1 MKQALS
7 TIDLLA
13 NWGFLV
19 EHWDTAPTLNKNITG
34 GAVYNYTYRGVT
46 RYRFVPTT
54 YSAASDS
61 FYAGFDSGTD
71 TLSGLIVSRGV

>member
-1 MKQALS
+1 MEALS
-7 TIDLLA
+7 TVEQLA

-19 EHWDTAPTLNKNITG
+19 EHWDSQPTLNKNITG
-34 GAVYNYTYRGVT
+34 GAVYNYTYKSIT

-54 YSAASDS
+54 YDASSDS
-61 FYAGFDSGTD
+61 FYAAFDSGTD